1 MGYIVYGGNDL
12 YRRLGR
18 PNTYIPG
25 KDQVKKVNMNQ
36 MSKTQSFPGVEL

>member
-12 YRRLGR
+12 FRSLGR
-18 PNTYIPG
+18 PNTYLPG

-36 MSKTQSFPGVEL
+36 MSSTLTFPGVEL